1 MSAVGKGGP
10 NWAGTEFSVLPQY
23 TAANTTTHVVPDF
36 ANEGLCCAKLAF
48 VGGNLLSQP
57 HTQSSSVVSKVQKQR
72 SLLLCSYLS
81 PELVSECRQL
91 VHLVIHVHI
100 PLIALAT
107 GAVSSH

>member
-1 MSAVGKGGP
+1 MGS
-10 NWAGTEFSVLPQY
+10 TEFSLLSQY
-23 TAANTTTHVVPDF
+23 TAHTATHVVPDF

-57 HTQSSSVVSKVQKQR
+57 YTQSSSVVSKVHKQR
-72 SLLLCSYLS
+72 SLPVLQLYLS
-81 PELVSECRQL
+81 PQLVSECRQL
-91 VHLVIHVHI
+91 VHLVIHVHV